1 MRLTRREFNRLS
13 AMAGI
18 ACLGDIPNGL
28 AAKKSLVAIAKASD
42 RRYGIPKAVALLGGV
57 DVQNKDVYLKGNYN
71 SPDPFP
77 ATTHPDALQTTVEL
91 LSQEGAR
98 RIILVERSGMGDTR
112 QILEKLQAAELLRKL
127 GAGFLPLEEME
138 AEAWIHKDLS
148 GSHWVRG
155 VEAPCFLVED
165 ACVVQICNL
174 NMHRFGGQFSA
185 SLKNSIGLI
194 AKYGEKGMY
203 NYMKELHTS
212 PDQCQMIAE
221 VNQLYSPELVI
232 MDAIQSFIIGGPES
246 GESANPE
253 ILLASRDRV
262 ALDAVGMAILQHYG
276 AEAPLRDQT
285 IFDQGQIKRAVE
297 LGLGAQS
304 AEEISLVADDRES
317 RSVAAKLESLLK
329 KDSGQ

>member
-1 MRLTRREFNRLS
+1 
-13 AMAGI
+13 MAGF

-28 AAKKSLVAIAKASD
+28 AANKSLVAIVKTSD

-77 ATTHPDALQTTVEL
+77 ATTHPAALQTTIEL
-91 LSQEGAR
+91 LMQQGSR

-112 QILEKLQAAELLRKL
+112 QILEKLNAVESLRKL

-138 AEAWIHKDLS
+138 AEAWRPKDLS

-155 VEAPCFLVED
+155 VEAPSFLVEG

-174 NMHRFGGQFSA
+174 KTHRFGGQFSA

-194 AKYGEKGMY
+194 AKYDEKGVY
-203 NYMKELHTS
+203 NYMKELHAS
-212 PDQCQMIAE
+212 SNQCQMIAE

-232 MDAIQSFIIGGPES
+232 MDAVQSFIIGGPES
-246 GESANPE
+246 GESATPG
-253 ILLASRDRV
+253 ILLASQDRV
-262 ALDAVGMAILQHYG
+262 ALDAVGMAILQHFG
-276 AEAPLRDQT
+276 AEAPLRDQP
-285 IFDQGQIKRAVE
+285 IFEHGQIKRAVE

-317 RSVAAKLESLLK
+317 RSLAAKLENLLK
-329 KDSGQ
+329 KGSD